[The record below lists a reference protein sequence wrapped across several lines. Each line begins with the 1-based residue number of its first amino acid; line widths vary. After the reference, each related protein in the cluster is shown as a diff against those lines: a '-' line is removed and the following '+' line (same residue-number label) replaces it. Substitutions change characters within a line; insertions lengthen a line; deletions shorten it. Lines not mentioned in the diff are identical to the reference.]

1 MFNHAIAYVMS
12 VLAAPKRDEE
22 KGATAVE
29 YALVVG
35 LVSIVVVTALALFG
49 PKITTFINGI
59 TFGSSGGGSGTA

>member
-12 VLAAPKRDEE
+12 VIASDKREE

-35 LVSIVVVTALALFG
+35 LVSLIVVAAVALFG
-49 PKITTFINGI
+49 PKITTFVGDVK
-59 TFGSSGGGSGTA
+59 FKA

>member
-29 YALVVG
+29 YALVIG
-35 LVSIVVVTALALFG
+35 LVAVVLVGALALLEG
-49 PKITTFINGI
+49 RLETFVNTI
-59 TFGSSGGGSGTA
+59 TFS

>member
-12 VLAAPKRDEE
+12 VLASDKSEE

-35 LVSIVVVTALALFG
+35 LVSIVIVGFVALLG
-49 PKITTFINGI
+49 PKVQTFINGVSF
-59 TFGSSGGGSGTA
+59 T